1 MAVAVGGVDNLQVD
15 TVVDKPLKVSKRAAG
30 GWFRAIAPEDV
41 ERFLNQ
47 LHGEA
52 LLVGALSYDLGLR
65 LSQLRFLR
73 IRDVNLT
80 ARVIELSDGP
90 KRISGA
96 LYDDLREHVSDKLC
110 GTDARGG
117 AQRRDQLLFSHE
129 AFEAVLL
136 QCASFFGGDRRI
148 ESANNDTVEAS
159 ALDSSSSTE
168 LGQRVRD
175 NLLRVMGWFHTKKVS
190 KRVGR
195 IESPLGLFDK
205 GPKIVRRDRGGAV
218 HSYYL
223 WRAVYSR

>member
-1 MAVAVGGVDNLQVD
+1 VPG
-15 TVVDKPLKVSKRAAG
+15 LK
-30 GWFRAIAPEDV
+30 AIAPEHV

-73 IRDVNLT
+73 VRDVNLT
-80 ARVIELSDGP
+80 ARVIELSEGVKP
-90 KRISGA
+90 IPAS
-96 LYDDLREHVSDKLC
+96 LFEDLKEHVSAKVF
-110 GTDARGG
+110 GAEGVRG
-117 AQRRDQLLFSHE
+117 AHRRDQLLFSHE
-129 AFEAVLL
+129 AFEVVLL
-136 QCASFFGGDRRI
+136 TCAALF
-148 ESANNDTVEAS
+148 AS
-159 ALDSSSSTE
+159 ASGEVANGDGASDLTLSAPHASQGTE

-175 NLLRVMGWFHTKKVS
+175 NFLRVMGWFHS
-190 KRVGR
+190 KRAARRGGA
-195 IESPLGLFDK
+195 IASPLGLFDK